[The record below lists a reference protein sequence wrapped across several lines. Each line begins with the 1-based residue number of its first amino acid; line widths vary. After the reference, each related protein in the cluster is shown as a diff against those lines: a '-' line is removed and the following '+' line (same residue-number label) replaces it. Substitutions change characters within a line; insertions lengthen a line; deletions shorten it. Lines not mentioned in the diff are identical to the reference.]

1 MTYTVQ
7 DIIDGAFEKEPT
19 RIAAAF
25 DHLIG
30 PKIMDALEARKQEI
44 AKNLFN
50 RQEEDS
56 EEEVDSE
63 DDNQVGAED
72 AESQNA

>member
-56 EEEVDSE
+56 EEVNTE

>member
-44 AKNLFN
+44 AKSLFN

-56 EEEVDSE
+56 EEVDTE

>member
-56 EEEVDSE
+56 EEVDTE